1 MGKKG
6 LMTKILLFIGLPV
19 TIIYIVAVFLIMQ
32 TVGNFV
38 SGLTSEELTA
48 KSQSA
53 SYAINNYF
61 SKYETIV
68 EQMAANDQLQQ
79 YFAQP
84 IEAKKAN
91 TKSGYGGIKDTIQ
104 NIYKTD
110 PDNLSSVWFGDCT
123 ANQMISKNKDQP
135 YDKKLSERPWYQP
148 AVEKKGTVLVEP
160 YQDSVTKK
168 IVMTIV
174 CPIYK
179 TGTEQLYGFAGIDI
193 TLDQLYSTMKSYK
206 LGQSGFYILTSAG
219 GQLIYHPDEA
229 LKNTSVAKSKMS
241 DNVIQ
246 AIQSKKSGFLSYTA
260 RGGKNYG
267 YISTIGDTGWT
278 VATGLPE
285 NEYQSPYYTV
295 FRSVLTIFLITLAII
310 FLLIILMARSIVHP
324 LKKLREAANQIAG
337 GNLDVHVDVRSSDE
351 VGQVSD
357 AISRTVDRLK
367 QYIEYIDEISAVLDQ
382 IASGDLTFELHCDY
396 RGEFSKIKASFENIK
411 SSLVG
416 LFSEISASANQVD
429 SGSAQLSDA
438 SQALAQGAAEQA
450 SSIEELSA
458 SVTEIS
464 HEVDGNAGS
473 AATAKDLINTMTN
486 EFQDGNRLMQQ
497 LMGAMDDIST
507 SSEQIGKI
515 VKAIE
520 DIAFQT
526 NILALNAAVEAARA
540 GSAGRG
546 FAVVAEEV
554 RNLAG
559 KSAEAAKN
567 TTDLIQHAIQSVQ
580 HGSKI
585 AKDTEQSMNTVLQ
598 SSGQS
603 TDLIQ
608 KIAEACRKQ
617 SVSIQQVTQGLD
629 QIAKVVQ
636 TNSATSEESA
646 AASEELRSQSR
657 SLKTLVQRFKL
668 E

>member
-1 MGKKG
+1 M
-6 LMTKILLFIGLPV
+6 
-19 TIIYIVAVFLIMQ
+19 
-32 TVGNFV
+32 
-38 SGLTSEELTA
+38 
-48 KSQSA
+48 
-53 SYAINNYF
+53 
-61 SKYETIV
+61 
-68 EQMAANDQLQQ
+68 
-79 YFAQP
+79 
-84 IEAKKAN
+84 
-91 TKSGYGGIKDTIQ
+91 
-104 NIYKTD
+104 
-110 PDNLSSVWFGDCT
+110 
-123 ANQMISKNKDQP
+123 
-135 YDKKLSERPWYQP
+135 
-148 AVEKKGTVLVEP
+148 
-160 YQDSVTKK
+160 
-168 IVMTIV
+168 
-174 CPIYK
+174 
-179 TGTEQLYGFAGIDI
+179 
-193 TLDQLYSTMKSYK
+193 
-206 LGQSGFYILTSAG
+206 
-219 GQLIYHPDEA
+219 
-229 LKNTSVAKSKMS
+229 
-241 DNVIQ
+241 
-246 AIQSKKSGFLSYTA
+246 
-260 RGGKNYG
+260 
-267 YISTIGDTGWT
+267 
-278 VATGLPE
+278 
-285 NEYQSPYYTV
+285 

-367 QYIEYIDEISAVLDQ
+367 QYIEYIDEISAVLDR

-458 SVTEIS
+458 SVMEIS

-546 FAVVAEEV
+546 VAVVAEEV

-580 HGSKI
+580 HGSTI